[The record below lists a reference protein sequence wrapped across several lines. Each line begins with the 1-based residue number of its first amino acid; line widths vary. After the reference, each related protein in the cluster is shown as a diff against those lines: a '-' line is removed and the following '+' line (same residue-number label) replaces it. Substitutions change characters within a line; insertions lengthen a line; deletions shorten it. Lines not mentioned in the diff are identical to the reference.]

1 MIWILTI
8 TLWGALAYYLYLGR
22 RNALRIKQN
31 YDSAMMRVVVG
42 DMVVFFQG
50 HKMAKGEVI
59 AVLPDLV
66 QVLTLD
72 RHLVYIERSKIT
84 AICLS

>member
-1 MIWILTI
+1 MIWILSI
-8 TLWGALAYYLYLGR
+8 IIVAILFWLYR
-22 RNALRIKQN
+22 AVKNARIIESN

>member
-1 MIWILTI
+1 MIWILLI

-42 DMVVFFQG
+42 DMVVFFQDD
-50 HKMAKGEVI
+50 KMAKGEVI
-59 AVLPDLV
+59 NILPDLV
-66 QVLTLD
+66 QVLTSD

-84 AICLS
+84 AICIN

>member
-1 MIWILTI
+1 MIWILSI
-8 TLWGALAYYLYLGR
+8 IIVALLFWIYRAVK
-22 RNALRIKQN
+22 NARVIESN
-31 YDSAMMRVVVG
+31 YDRAMMRVAVG
-42 DMVVFFQG
+42 DQIVYFQG
-50 HKMAKGEVI
+50 NKMAKGEVI